1 MRPQPPQ
8 APRCGCP
15 LGRGAVVRTSN
26 GPARTSWIG
35 PMCEIAPVDRLAVMS
50 LNLGLGVAL
59 ACAFLTQ
66 LGFLCKHRGANH
78 APAVNFQKPLA
89 SARSLFTTRWFLI
102 GLGIGF
108 AGWGLHVVALAL
120 APLST
125 VQAVLSTG
133 VVMLAVLGNRVF
145 GFHIPR
151 RQWAGVAMTAG
162 GLLLLMVT
170 LPTAGDTHT
179 AFAASGLLAFE
190 GAMLGMGALLIV
202 VPRLGAPAHHH
213 GALLGA
219 AAGTLFGVSD
229 VALKALTGVA
239 ADGVLSIV
247 LSPWLPVAIVASV
260 LAFLASARGFQEGE
274 AVPVIACT
282 STAANVTC
290 ILGGVLVFGDALA
303 GGLLLGA
310 QVAAFGLVAAAALLT
325 PAGHGHA
332 RPAAA

>member
-1 MRPQPPQ
+1 MND
-8 APRCGCP
+8 
-15 LGRGAVVRTSN
+15 GAVAATMSAMLLN
-26 GPARTSWIG
+26 IG
-35 PMCEIAPVDRLAVMS
+35 L
-50 LNLGLGVAL
+50 AL
-59 ACAFLTQ
+59 ALVCAALTQ
-66 LGFLCKHRGANH
+66 LGFLFKHRGANR
-78 APAVNFQKPLA
+78 VPLIEWQRPLR
-89 SARSLFTTRWFLI
+89 SARALVTSRWFAVGMLV
-102 GLGIGF
+102 GF
-108 AGWGLHVVALAL
+108 GAWALHVAALAL
-120 APLST
+120 APLSV

-145 GFHIPR
+145 GHRVPR